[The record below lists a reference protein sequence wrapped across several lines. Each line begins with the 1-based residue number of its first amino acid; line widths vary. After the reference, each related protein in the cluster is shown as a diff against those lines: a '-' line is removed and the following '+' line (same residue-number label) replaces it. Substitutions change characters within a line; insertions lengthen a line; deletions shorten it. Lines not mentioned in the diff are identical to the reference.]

1 MISPNGEQE
10 MAEDMG
16 GVMRDTLSEFWNEFY
31 EKCTTG
37 TNIKI
42 PCLREDF
49 GVKEWEAV
57 GRIMA
62 SGYRIHTYFPI
73 YLAPTFLKNC
83 INRTVDNDEL
93 IDNFLKY
100 ISEYESDL
108 LKKALINYAEVEED
122 EIYEILSIYD
132 ARRKLNPSNFK
143 DILIGIAQKE
153 LIQKPEFEILN
164 FDKIF
169 DSMMPTARNIISH
182 LKVRDEHTISSEA
195 NKVFGFLKRYVR
207 DINDTKR
214 SMFLR
219 FCTGSDIVNKDIEVT
234 FTDIN
239 GLGRR
244 PIAHTCSC
252 YLELPHT
259 YEDYISFRNEFNGL
273 FSCNVWTMDM
283 V

>member
-1 MISPNGEQE
+1 M
-10 MAEDMG
+10 
-16 GVMRDTLSEFWNEFY
+16 
-31 EKCTTG
+31 
-37 TNIKI
+37 
-42 PCLREDF
+42 
-49 GVKEWEAV
+49 
-57 GRIMA
+57 
-62 SGYRIHTYFPI
+62 
-73 YLAPTFLKNC
+73 
-83 INRTVDNDEL
+83 
-93 IDNFLKY
+93 
-100 ISEYESDL
+100 
-108 LKKALINYAEVEED
+108 KKALINYAEVEED

-132 ARRKLNPSNFK
+132 ARRKPNPSNFK

-153 LIQKPEFEILN
+153 LIQKPEFVAKCFTNTARLSEILN

-207 DINDTKR
+207 DINDTER
-214 SMFLR
+214 SIFLR

-259 YEDYISFRNEFNGL
+259 NEDYISFRNEFNGL
-273 FSCNVWTMDM
+273 LSCNVWTMDM